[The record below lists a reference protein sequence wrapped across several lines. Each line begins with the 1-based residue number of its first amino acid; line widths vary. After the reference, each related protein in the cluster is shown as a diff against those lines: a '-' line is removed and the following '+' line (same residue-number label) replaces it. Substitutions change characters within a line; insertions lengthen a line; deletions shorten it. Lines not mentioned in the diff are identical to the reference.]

1 MKKIVSLMALCMV
14 LLGAVMMVTG
24 CGSKP
29 KTGTVWEV
37 TAGIPDAM
45 KNLLGKDAGVY
56 LCFHTNG
63 QAYSATKVPG
73 MLRAEVLGEY
83 KIEKETITI
92 GKESV
97 KYTLKKDTMTVKA
110 FKMGSVKV
118 DLELKMV
125 STPSEAEIAK
135 AAK

>member
-29 KTGTVWEV
+29 KTGTVWKV
-37 TAGIPDAM
+37 TTGIPDTTKA
-45 KNLLGKDAGVY
+45 LLGKDGGAY

-63 QAYSATKVPG
+63 KAYWAMKVSG
-73 MLRAEVLGEY
+73 KLTAGVMGEY

-92 GKESV
+92 GKQSV

-110 FKMGSVKV
+110 LEMDSVKM

-135 AAK
+135 AVK